1 MLLPTISGCLRN
13 DKMTAEDGKELLP
26 TISGCLQFEETGS
39 ISTIAGIY
47 RPLYR
52 AVYVK
57 LVWVDHHASNSLS
70 PIISGC
76 LHHGTKSLSYAK
88 NFIAHYIGLSTTIF
102 SVVFH

>member
-52 AVYVK
+52 AVYTMEQNLYHMLK
-57 LVWVDHHASNSLS
+57 TLS